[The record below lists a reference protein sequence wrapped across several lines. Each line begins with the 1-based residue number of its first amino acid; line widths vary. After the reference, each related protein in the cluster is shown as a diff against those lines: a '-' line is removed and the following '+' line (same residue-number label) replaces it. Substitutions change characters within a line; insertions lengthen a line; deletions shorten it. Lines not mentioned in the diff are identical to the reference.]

1 MLQKKRHL
9 AAYFGAAKKQLL
21 YMSCKLTDLVFLPE
35 PLIRAQFH
43 PGYVDRRYL
52 DGLID
57 RIRFSVRFTHPKV
70 LRALRVD
77 HVPVIGPGRSRE
89 DDRLAP
95 ADFIY
100 NEPTAFIRRNQ

>member
-1 MLQKKRHL
+1 
-9 AAYFGAAKKQLL
+9 
-21 YMSCKLTDLVFLPE
+21 MSGKLTDLVFLPQALVWAE
-35 PLIRAQFH
+35 FH
-43 PGYVDRRYL
+43 PGDVDGRYL

-57 RIRFSVRFTHPKV
+57 RICFSVRFTHPNV

-95 ADFIY
+95 AEFIY